1 MPVNKGLSPVMARV
15 YSETRQHKPQ
25 LAYRLILWLH
35 LRACCRVGREAVVDE
50 KQCCV
55 MPVSRSEAGQQKAL
69 LVLDTDW
76 RELERIPLD
85 LGARHFSL
93 ASAVPEVPSDLRAG
107 DRCG

>member
-1 MPVNKGLSPVMARV
+1 M
-15 YSETRQHKPQ
+15 
-25 LAYRLILWLH
+25 
-35 LRACCRVGREAVVDE
+35 VDE